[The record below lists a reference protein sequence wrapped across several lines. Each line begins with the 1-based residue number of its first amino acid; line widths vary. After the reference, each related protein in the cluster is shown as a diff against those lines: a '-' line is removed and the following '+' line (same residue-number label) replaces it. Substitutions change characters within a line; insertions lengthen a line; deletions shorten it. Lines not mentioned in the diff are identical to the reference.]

1 MCIISFFV
9 EDEHEQK
16 GPFDIDIELNWPVSR
31 LKDAVQ
37 NKYQLP
43 TEVQRWIICNKLV
56 SDDTIPLKKLGIV
69 DEMGKIFVY
78 LVHPKP
84 TWENMTKKCKF
95 SQIFKYQQNGS
106 NLI

>member
-1 MCIISFFV
+1 MSRISFYV

-16 GPFDIDIELNWPVSR
+16 GPFEIDIELNWPVSR

-56 SDDTIPLKKLGIV
+56 SDDTLPLKKVGIV
-69 DEMGKIFVY
+69 DEMEPIFVY
-78 LVHPKP
+78 LVRPAAVL
-84 TWENMTKKCKF
+84 TCAKF
-95 SQIFKYQQNGS
+95 VPGKSF
-106 NLI
+106 